1 MALGQTEI
9 IAGLLVHSAASDGDY
24 LHVDVYGG
32 PDNVCG
38 SIRFTCRGRA
48 EQASRLRVLD
58 RWARTNTP
66 VTYVATGATITLQN
80 EQALFARRTET
91 IT

>member
-1 MALGQTEI
+1 MAFGNTEI
-9 IAGLLVHSAASDGDY
+9 IAGLLVHSATVDGDY

-48 EQASRLRVLD
+48 ERASRLRLLQ
-58 RWARTNTP
+58 RWARDNTA
-66 VTYVATGATITLQN
+66 VTYAATGSTITLQN
-80 EQALFARRTET
+80 EQATFGRQVESMT
-91 IT
+91 